1 MSSVGII
8 ANPASGKDIRR
19 LVARSSVFDN
29 NEKVAILRRL
39 LIGLDAIGV
48 EAAYIMPDYYGLGE
62 RAADGL
68 TLNMAISLLPM
79 AVQADERD
87 TVEAAG
93 RLADMGVGCLV
104 TLGGDGTNRAAAKTC
119 GQLPLLAISTG
130 TNNVVPAMVEAT
142 VAGLAAGLLATGA
155 VDAETVSQTSKRLE
169 VFVDHEFMDIALVDV
184 AVSSDLFVATRAVWD
199 PSRIK
204 EIVLSRAEPGSIG
217 LSSIGS
223 AIHPIAL
230 QDDCGLHLVIGE
242 GGTAALAPVAPGLV
256 VPIPLRGTR
265 VIALDTEVELEPC
278 VGMLALDGE
287 RCLALYPEQRV
298 AVRLTRHGPRIVD
311 MRACLAEAA
320 RGGVFQGP
328 MLAEVCDGYRD

>member
-39 LIGLDAIGV
+39 LIGLDAVGV
-48 EAAYIMPDYYGLGE
+48 ETAHIMPDYYGLGE

-68 TLNMAISLLPM
+68 TLNMDISILPM
-79 AVQADERD
+79 PIQADERD
-87 TVEAAG
+87 TVAAAQ
-93 RLADMGVGCLV
+93 RLAELEVGCLV

-130 TNNVVPAMVEAT
+130 TNNVVPAMVEGT

-155 VDAETVSQTSKRLE
+155 VDVQTVSQISKRLE
-169 VFVDHEFMDIALVDV
+169 VFLDHEFIDIALVDV
-184 AVSSDLFVATRAVWD
+184 AVSGDLFVATRAVWE

-204 EIVLSRAEPGSIG
+204 EIILSRAEPGSIG

-230 QDDCGLHLVIGE
+230 HHDLGLHLIVGE
-242 GGTAALAPVAPGLV
+242 GGVAALAPVAPGLV
-256 VPIPLRGTR
+256 VRIPLRETQ
-265 VIALDTEVELEPC
+265 VILLDSEVELEPC
-278 VGMLALDGE
+278 VGTLALDGE
-287 RCLALYPEQRV
+287 RCLELYPEQRV
-298 AVRLTRHGPRIVD
+298 VVRLTRNGPRLVD
-311 MRACLAEAA
+311 LQACLAEAA
-320 RGGVFQGP
+320 RRGMFQLP
-328 MLAEVCDGYRD
+328 KLAEVSEWLPR

>member
-39 LIGLDAIGV
+39 LIGLDAVGV
-48 EAAYIMPDYYGLGE
+48 DATYIMPDYYGLGE

-68 TLNMAISLLPM
+68 PLHMAVSLLPM

-87 TVEAAG
+87 TTEAA
-93 RLADMGVGCLV
+93 RLLVDLGVGCLV

-119 GQLPLLAISTG
+119 GALPLLPISTG
-130 TNNVVPAMVEAT
+130 TNNVVPAMVEGT
-142 VAGLAAGLLATGA
+142 VVGLAAGVLATGV
-155 VDAETVSQTSKRLE
+155 VDASAVSQRSKRLE
-169 VFVDHEFMDIALVDV
+169 VSVDHEFLDIALVDV
-184 AVSSDLFVATRAVWD
+184 AVSGDLFVATRAVWD

-204 EIVLSRAEPGSIG
+204 EIVLSRAEPGAIG

-223 AIHPIAL
+223 AVQPVAL
-230 QDDCGLHLVIGE
+230 YDDVGLHLVVGA
-242 GGTAALAPVAPGLV
+242 GDGAVLAPVAPGLV
-256 VPIPLRGTR
+256 VPIPLRETR
-265 VIALDTEVELEPC
+265 VIALDTEVALTPC
-278 VGMLALDGE
+278 VGTLALDGE
-287 RCLALYPEQRV
+287 RCLELYPEQRV
-298 AVRLTRHGPRIVD
+298 VVRLTRNGPRIVD

-320 RGGVFQGP
+320 RHGVFQMP
-328 MLAEVCDGYRD
+328 MPAEV